1 MTESSVELL
10 NMRLRRFLAYKLHWK
25 YLNPI
30 QEEAIPIILGGKD
43 SLVIAPTASG
53 KTEAVLLPVFS
64 ELLNNY
70 FEPTSVIY
78 VAPLKALINDMHN
91 RIEYWGN
98 YFDLKATKWHGDV
111 STSDR
116 SKYINKPTD
125 FLSITPESLEVILM
139 NRNDKEKLRIFGN
152 LRYVIIDEIHYFA
165 DSDRGTQLNSIL
177 NRISRYSQY
186 DVQRIGLSA
195 TVGNPDAIQKWINH
209 KEPAEL
215 IEDKSK
221 RKSRYKIMSL
231 FGNQLV
237 THFNRHTDKKIL
249 FFCRSRRNTELFY
262 ALFNN
267 RSDMKNLFIHHS
279 SLDKEIREEYERE
292 FKEADAAFMF
302 STSTLELGIDI
313 GNIDLVVQIEPTYSI
328 SSFLQRVGRSGRD
341 PKKNVQQSI
350 IIASRFDVLIALADL
365 ILAKE
370 GKIEE
375 IEISKSSKDLFFHQI
390 LSTVFSE
397 GSISEKK
404 VYKRLKNCYVFSEI
418 SFEDYQNL
426 LDKMVELDF
435 INKDS
440 RGHLSL
446 GFDFE
451 MAFGRR
457 NFMNFYSVFVP
468 SYEYTIKEG
477 KKLIGSLDVAFA
489 TMLEVGSQFILG
501 GKPWK
506 VVFIDKDD
514 SLIRVE
520 KEPSP
525 DLDAPR
531 WYADGAP
538 LTYEISRKIYDILT
552 VKFDDRF
559 YKWLDPKSKDF
570 LNYAIEKARENKFR
584 KGIVPVHINKKSNT
598 VRIYTFAGD
607 KANNL
612 LVKIFN
618 MYYDTFREFSTPFYA
633 SFKTRQELDIQDVEN
648 IFYNIES
655 ILNDPETDE
664 YLSELVGKFY
674 KNKFINYLPEKDEID
689 LKMHLLFDK
698 KNLVNLSKEN
708 SILEIQK
715 DNFGEVILDENKY
728 KRLENLEKSI
738 IS

>member
-1 MTESSVELL
+1 
-10 NMRLRRFLAYKLHWK
+10 
-25 YLNPI
+25 
-30 QEEAIPIILGGKD
+30 
-43 SLVIAPTASG
+43 
-53 KTEAVLLPVFS
+53 
-64 ELLNNY
+64 
-70 FEPTSVIY
+70 
-78 VAPLKALINDMHN
+78 
-91 RIEYWGN
+91 
-98 YFDLKATKWHGDV
+98 
-111 STSDR
+111 
-116 SKYINKPTD
+116 
-125 FLSITPESLEVILM
+125 
-139 NRNDKEKLRIFGN
+139 
-152 LRYVIIDEIHYFA
+152 
-165 DSDRGTQLNSIL
+165 
-177 NRISRYSQY
+177 
-186 DVQRIGLSA
+186 
-195 TVGNPDAIQKWINH
+195 
-209 KEPAEL
+209 
-215 IEDKSK
+215 
-221 RKSRYKIMSL
+221 
-231 FGNQLV
+231 
-237 THFNRHTDKKIL
+237 
-249 FFCRSRRNTELFY
+249 
-262 ALFNN
+262 
-267 RSDMKNLFIHHS
+267 
-279 SLDKEIREEYERE
+279 
-292 FKEADAAFMF
+292 
-302 STSTLELGIDI
+302 
-313 GNIDLVVQIEPTYSI
+313 
-328 SSFLQRVGRSGRD
+328 
-341 PKKNVQQSI
+341 
-350 IIASRFDVLIALADL
+350 
-365 ILAKE
+365 
-370 GKIEE
+370 
-375 IEISKSSKDLFFHQI
+375 
-390 LSTVFSE
+390 
-397 GSISEKK
+397 
-404 VYKRLKNCYVFSEI
+404 
-418 SFEDYQNL
+418 
-426 LDKMVELDF
+426 MVELDF

-538 LTYEISRKIYDILT
+538 LTYEISRKVYDILT

-559 YKWLDPKSKDF
+559 YKWLDLKSKDF

>member
-10 NMRLRRFLAYKLHWK
+10 NERLVRFLAYKLHWK

-30 QEEAIPIILGGKD
+30 QEEAIPIILDGKD

-64 ELLNNY
+64 ELLNHH

-78 VAPLKALINDMHN
+78 VSPLKALINDMHN
-91 RIEYWGN
+91 RIEYWGD

-111 STSDR
+111 SASDR
-116 SKYINKPTD
+116 SKYIKKPTD

-139 NRNDKEKLRIFGN
+139 NRNEKDKLRIFGN
-152 LRYVIIDEIHYFA
+152 LRYIIIDEIHYFV

-209 KEPAEL
+209 KEPAIL

-221 RKSRYKIMSL
+221 RKSQYRIMSI

-237 THFNRHTDKKIL
+237 SHFNKHTKKKIL

-262 ALFNN
+262 SLFKN

-279 SLDKEIREEYERE
+279 SLDKDIREEYERK
-292 FKEADAAFMF
+292 FKEADFAFMF

-313 GNIDLVVQIEPTYSI
+313 GNIDLVVLIEPTYSI
-328 SSFLQRVGRSGRD
+328 SSFLQRVGRSGRGR
-341 PKKNVQQSI
+341 KEKIQRCI
-350 IIASRFDVLIALADL
+350 TIASRFDVLIALADL
-365 ILAKE
+365 ILVKE

-375 IEISKSSKDLFFHQI
+375 IEISKKSKDLFFHQI

-404 VYKRLKNCYVFSEI
+404 VYKRLKNCYAFSEI
-418 SFEDYQNL
+418 TKDDYLNL

-446 GFDFE
+446 GYEFE
-451 MAFGRR
+451 MAFGSK

-489 TMLEVGSQFILG
+489 TMLEPGSQFVLG

-520 KEPSP
+520 KDLSP
-525 DLDAPR
+525 ALDAPR

-538 LTYEISRKIYDILT
+538 LTYEISRKVYDILT
-552 VKFDDRF
+552 DTFDERY
-559 YKWLDPKSKDF
+559 YKWLDSKSKNFVD
-570 LNYAIEKARENKFR
+570 YAIKKARENKFL
-584 KGIVPVHINKKSNT
+584 KGVVPVYINKKSNS
-598 VRIYTFAGD
+598 VRLYTFAGD

-612 LVKIFN
+612 LVKIFS
-618 MYYDTFREFSTPFYA
+618 MYYETYREFSTPFYA

-648 IFYNIES
+648 IFYNIET
-655 ILNDPETDE
+655 ILNDSETDE
-664 YLSELVGKFY
+664 YISELVGKFY
-674 KNKFINYLPEKDEID
+674 KNKFINYLPQKDEIE
-689 LKMHLLFDK
+689 LKLHLLFDK
-698 KNLVNLSKEN
+698 KNLMKLSHEN
-708 SILEIQK
+708 TILEIPT
-715 DNFGEVILDENKY
+715 DDFADVILDENKY
-728 KRLENLEKSI
+728 KRLDDLEKSI
-738 IS
+738 LS